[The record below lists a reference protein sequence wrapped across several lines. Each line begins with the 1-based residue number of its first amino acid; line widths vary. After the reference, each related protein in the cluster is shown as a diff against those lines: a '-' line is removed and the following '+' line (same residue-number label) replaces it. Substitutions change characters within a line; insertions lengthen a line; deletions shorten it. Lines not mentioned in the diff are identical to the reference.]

1 MAESIAS
8 TPGLAGLALA
18 ISSGRGAIVT
28 GHGIE
33 GHFPVCTGGGKM
45 YDTTIVG
52 WAPAGRV
59 SGPDDGKVRVS
70 DGTLLMKQRCVTF
83 GSPVLHCGSPA
94 AGFRLP
100 EMYR

>member
-18 ISSGRGAIVT
+18 ISSGRGTIVT

-33 GHFPVCTGGGKM
+33 GHFPVCTGGAKM
-45 YDTTIVG
+45 DASPIAA
-52 WAPAGRV
+52 WRAAGRV
-59 SGPDDGKVRVS
+59 SGPDDWKVRVS

-94 AGFRLP
+94 AEFRLP